1 MDWDVAFHDEFE
13 SEFDRFPE
21 AVQDSILVMASLLA
35 RTGPELKRPHAD
47 TLNGSKHANMKEL
60 RCRAD
65 DGVWRIAYAF
75 DPKRKAILLTAGD
88 KAGKSEKR
96 FYKILIATADRRF
109 DAHLMALKSG
119 NDGKGG
125 K

>member
-1 MDWDVAFHDEFE
+1 MQWDVAFHDEFE
-13 SEFDRFPE
+13 NEFDRFPE
-21 AVQDSILVMASLLA
+21 SVQDSILVMASLLA
-35 RTGPELKRPHAD
+35 RTGPDLKRPHAD

-65 DGVWRIAYAF
+65 NGVWRIAFAF
-75 DPKRKAILLTAGD
+75 APDRKAILLTAGN

-96 FYKILIATADRRF
+96 FYKTLIATADLRF
-109 DAHLMALKSG
+109 DAHLTVL
-119 NDGKGG
+119 KGG